1 MAKERTAGIS
11 RKTNETDI
19 KVLISLDGKGE
30 CSVHTG
36 IGFFEHML
44 RLWTRHACFDLEL
57 TGKGDLF
64 VDAHHTVEDIGIC
77 LGQAIKDALGGKA
90 GIARFGQAIVPMDE
104 ALVMTAIDISGRG
117 FLVFEVNFPSPRI
130 GDFDTELV
138 EEFFR
143 ALAVNGGLTL
153 HIRQL
158 SGTNSHH
165 ICEAVFKSLGR
176 ALRSAVS
183 FDERIKDIPSTK
195 GVIE

>member
-1 MAKERTAGIS
+1 MAKERTAGIN

-19 KVLISLDGKGE
+19 KVSINLDGKGE
-30 CSVHTG
+30 CTVHTG
-36 IGFFEHML
+36 VGFFEHML
-44 RLWTRHACFDLEL
+44 HLWTRHACFDLEL

-77 LGQAIKDALGGKA
+77 LGMAIREALGAKA
-90 GIARFGQAIVPMDE
+90 GIARFGHAVVPMDE

-117 FLVFEVNFPSPRI
+117 FLVFEVNFPSPRV

-138 EEFFR
+138 EEFLR
-143 ALAVNGGLTL
+143 ALAVNSGLTL
-153 HIRQL
+153 HIRQF
-158 SGTNSHH
+158 SGSNSHH

-176 ALRSAVS
+176 ALRGAVS
-183 FDERIKDIPSTK
+183 FDERINDLPSTK